1 MGVEFST
8 EPDSPLKGWFDEVV
22 ESARA
27 ERRAR
32 DERIIQATARLLG
45 YGWVHPGRFAAII
58 ATAEEENNG
67 QDS

>member
-8 EPDSPLKGWFDEVV
+8 EPDSPLKGWFDEVE

-32 DERIIQATARLLG
+32 DERIIRATIDSEGNRP
-45 YGWVHPGRFAAII
+45 HPASECFIDYDAII
-58 ATAEEENNG
+58 AAAEEETT
-67 QDS
+67 

>member
-8 EPDSPLKGWFDEVV
+8 EPDSPLKGWFDEIE

-32 DERIIQATARLLG
+32 DERIIR
-45 YGWVHPGRFAAII
+45 AAKMYFTGEPVQMFDAI
-58 ATAEEENNG
+58 AAAEGE
-67 QDS
+67 Q